1 VNERIKEFGTLK
13 AMGADDPC
21 IARFLLAQAMGNAVF
36 GSLVGLSGSVLI
48 ARVMSTPRAPVML
61 TVPVAIGS
69 VGLIVLVCL
78 LAAWLPYWRI
88 RRIDP
93 ASVLRS

>member
-1 VNERIKEFGTLK
+1 
-13 AMGADDPC
+13 
-21 IARFLLAQAMGNAVF
+21 
-36 GSLVGLSGSVLI
+36 
-48 ARVMSTPRAPVML
+48 
-61 TVPVAIGS
+61 VAIGS